1 MKKIVKKAQAIAMR
15 AKNTLTNKKGETA
28 VGTGIAILIS
38 VVLGALLLAGLYTLL
53 GDVVLGNLSDK
64 VVELFDY
71 VG

>member
-15 AKNTLTNKKGETA
+15 AKNALTNKKGETA

-64 VVELFDY
+64 EVELFDY